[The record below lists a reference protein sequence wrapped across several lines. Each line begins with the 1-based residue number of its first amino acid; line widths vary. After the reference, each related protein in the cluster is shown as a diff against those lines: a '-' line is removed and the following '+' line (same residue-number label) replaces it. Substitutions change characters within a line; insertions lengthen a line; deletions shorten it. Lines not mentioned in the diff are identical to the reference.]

1 MASSYFMIKSIK
13 KLEGSIVKIID
24 VSNEREYLKEIKDRK
39 KFIMDEVD
47 KAVEYIIKD
56 VMLNKDDAVREYTKK
71 FDNVLI
77 KDFLVSQKEIEDAL
91 RNTSDA
97 LLKDLEKAKVIIE
110 KYHKKQMMKSYSIY
124 EGEDMIF
131 GQLVRPLERVG
142 IYIPG
147 GRAAY
152 PSTVLMNAVPAKI
165 VGVKEIIMI
174 TPPDADERIKDSIL
188 AAAYIAGVDKI
199 YKVGGAQGIA
209 ALAFGTES
217 IPKVEKITGDGNI
230 YVTSAKRKVNGL
242 VGIDMIAG
250 PGEILIIAD
259 EWANPKYIAADL
271 ISQAECGEM
280 SSAILVTYWEPLA
293 YKVLNELELQLKYLE
308 RGGIVE
314 KSLRNNGFIII
325 VSCMAEAVDVVNE
338 IAPERLEILT
348 RDPFEVY
355 RGIKNAGA
363 IFLGEY
369 SFHASGF
376 LSPLSVDDF
385 VKKTSLI
392 YYSKQALY
400 ERKYSIMGIAQE
412 EGLTGH
418 VNSIK
423 VRFEDEFSINVF
435 NNEVAK

>member
-1 MASSYFMIKSIK
+1 M
-13 KLEGSIVKIID
+13 KIID

-174 TPPDADERIKDSIL
+174 TPPDADGRIRDSIL

-199 YKVGGAQGIA
+199 YKIGGVQGIA

-217 IPKVEKITGDGNI
+217 IPKVDKITGPANV
-230 YVTSAKRKVNGL
+230 YVAAAKKKLNGL
-242 VGIDMIAG
+242 AGIDMTGG
-250 PGEILIIAD
+250 PSEMVIIAD
-259 EWANPKYIAADL
+259 EWANPKDIAADL

-280 SSAILVTYWEPLA
+280 LSAILVTYWEPLA

-325 VSCMAEAVDVVNE
+325 VSCMAEAVDVANE

>member
-1 MASSYFMIKSIK
+1 M
-13 KLEGSIVKIID
+13 KIID

-174 TPPDADERIKDSIL
+174 TPPDADGRIRDSIL

-199 YKVGGAQGIA
+199 YKIGGVQGIA

-217 IPKVEKITGDGNI
+217 IPKVDKITGDGNI

-280 SSAILVTYWEPLA
+280 LSAILVTYWEPLA

-325 VSCMAEAVDVVNE
+325 VSCMAEAVDVANE

>member
-259 EWANPKYIAADL
+259 EWANPKDIAADL

-280 SSAILVTYWEPLA
+280 LSAILVTYWEPLA

-325 VSCMAEAVDVVNE
+325 VSCMAEAVDVANE